1 MVGPAGRADAMQMRD
16 GPHRVLANE
25 RHPMWTRRRQVY
37 GLAALTNEE
46 SACKAGEAV
55 RKSLFRICIRVA
67 MEDLLFTLRKPR
79 MAFIASLDS
88 MDG

>member
-1 MVGPAGRADAMQMRD
+1 MSGIPCG
-16 GPHRVLANE
+16 LE
-25 RHPMWTRRRQVY
+25 RRQVY

-46 SACKAGEAV
+46 SACKAGKAV

>member
-1 MVGPAGRADAMQMRD
+1 M
-16 GPHRVLANE
+16 
-25 RHPMWTRRRQVY
+25 
-37 GLAALTNEE
+37 AALTNEE
-46 SACKAGEAV
+46 PACKAGEAV